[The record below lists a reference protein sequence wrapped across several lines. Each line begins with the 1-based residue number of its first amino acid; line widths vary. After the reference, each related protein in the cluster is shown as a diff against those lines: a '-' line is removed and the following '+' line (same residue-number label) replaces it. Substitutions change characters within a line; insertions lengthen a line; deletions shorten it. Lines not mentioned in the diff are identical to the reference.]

1 MRYTMLSSS
10 KKLLKWRSGQ
20 KLSILRLHRHRRSC
34 RISTIT
40 ESMVQMPI
48 MGRTKSV
55 CLTGEENMLK
65 VFLAE
70 DEFIIR
76 EGIKNN
82 IDWQAHGYEFCG
94 EASDGELA
102 FPLIQKT
109 RPDILITDIKMPFVD
124 GLALSRL
131 VKKELPET
139 EIIILSG
146 YEEFDYAKEA
156 IQIGV
161 ARYLLKP
168 INGETLLQEID
179 SVAEIILGKQKEKEI
194 REKYQKE
201 MEENSL
207 RDQMD
212 LFQHLVTGDCSMEE
226 LLSVADKLDL
236 KIMAPWYSIVL
247 LKIQSMKHDYE
258 EYSGSIVVVDE
269 RIAKLAEP
277 EHVLVFDRALEGRAF
292 LFKADSE
299 EELLAYQKEYLGD
312 VKEVLSGYAN
322 LRYFGGIGTPVN
334 RLREI
339 PASFEDASHAFAHRY
354 LVAESCI
361 LDSSLL
367 MQEGA
372 AEQEDFRISAVNPEQ
387 IDRAKMQEFL
397 RTGDLDEVIYFV
409 DEFFGKLDGGAMKS
423 RIFRQYIT
431 MDAYFSIA
439 DFLKGLGLQKDEIEA
454 PDQDSSI
461 LQDEKS
467 AMDYIVRIMN
477 KALVL
482 REKKAS
488 SRYEDVVSEVIHY
501 IEDNYAQEELSLNLL
516 ASHVNFSPNHLSMIF
531 SQQTGQTLIRYLT
544 DYRMNRAKELLRCS
558 SKKSSV
564 ISMEVGYKD
573 PHYFSYLFK
582 KTQGMTPTQY
592 RGGRAAEG
600 EDL

>member
-1 MRYTMLSSS
+1 
-10 KKLLKWRSGQ
+10 
-20 KLSILRLHRHRRSC
+20 
-34 RISTIT
+34 
-40 ESMVQMPI
+40 
-48 MGRTKSV
+48 
-55 CLTGEENMLK
+55 MLK

-277 EHVLVFDRALEGRAF
+277 EHVLIFDRALEGRAF

-299 EELLAYQKEYLGD
+299 DELLAYQKEYLGD
-312 VKEVLSGYAN
+312 VKEVLSGYVN

-361 LDSSLL
+361 LDSRLL
-367 MQEGA
+367 MREGV

-397 RTGDLDEVIYFV
+397 RTGDLDEVVYFV

-431 MDAYFSIA
+431 MDAYFSIV

-461 LQDEKS
+461 LQDEKN
-467 AMDYIVRIMN
+467 AMEYIVRIMD

-501 IEDNYAQEELSLNLL
+501 IENNYAQEELSLNLL

>member
-1 MRYTMLSSS
+1 
-10 KKLLKWRSGQ
+10 
-20 KLSILRLHRHRRSC
+20 
-34 RISTIT
+34 
-40 ESMVQMPI
+40 

-258 EYSGSIVVVDE
+258 EYSGSIVAVDE

-277 EHVLVFDRALEGRAF
+277 EHVLIFDRALEGRAF

-372 AEQEDFRISAVNPEQ
+372 AEHEDFRISAVNPEQ

-431 MDAYFSIA
+431 MDAYFSIV

-482 REKKAS
+482 REKRAS

>member
-1 MRYTMLSSS
+1 
-10 KKLLKWRSGQ
+10 
-20 KLSILRLHRHRRSC
+20 
-34 RISTIT
+34 
-40 ESMVQMPI
+40 
-48 MGRTKSV
+48 
-55 CLTGEENMLK
+55 MLK

-179 SVAEIILGKQKEKEI
+179 SVAEIILDKQKEKEI
-194 REKYQKE
+194 REKYQRE

-207 RDQMD
+207 RDQMN

-277 EHVLVFDRALEGRAF
+277 EHVLIFDRALEGRAF

-299 EELLAYQKEYLGD
+299 DELLAYQKEYLGD

-372 AEQEDFRISAVNPEQ
+372 AENEDFRISAVNPEQ
-387 IDRAKMQEFL
+387 IDRTKMQEFL
-397 RTGDLDEVIYFV
+397 RTGDLDEVVYFV

-482 REKKAS
+482 REKRAS

>member
-1 MRYTMLSSS
+1 
-10 KKLLKWRSGQ
+10 
-20 KLSILRLHRHRRSC
+20 
-34 RISTIT
+34 
-40 ESMVQMPI
+40 
-48 MGRTKSV
+48 
-55 CLTGEENMLK
+55 MLK

-82 IDWQAHGYEFCG
+82 IDWQAYGYEFCG

-258 EYSGSIVVVDE
+258 EYSGSIVAVDE
-269 RIAKLAEP
+269 RIVKLAEP

-372 AEQEDFRISAVNPEQ
+372 AEHEDFRISAVNPEQ

-397 RTGDLDEVIYFV
+397 RTGDLDEVVYFV

-431 MDAYFSIA
+431 MDAYFSIV

-454 PDQDSSI
+454 PDQDGSI

-482 REKKAS
+482 REKRAS

>member
-1 MRYTMLSSS
+1 
-10 KKLLKWRSGQ
+10 
-20 KLSILRLHRHRRSC
+20 
-34 RISTIT
+34 
-40 ESMVQMPI
+40 
-48 MGRTKSV
+48 
-55 CLTGEENMLK
+55 MLK

-372 AEQEDFRISAVNPEQ
+372 AEHEDFRISAVNPEQ

-397 RTGDLDEVIYFV
+397 RTGDLDEVVYFV

-431 MDAYFSIA
+431 MDAYFSIV

-488 SRYEDVVSEVIHY
+488 SRYEDVVNEVIHY

>member
-1 MRYTMLSSS
+1 
-10 KKLLKWRSGQ
+10 
-20 KLSILRLHRHRRSC
+20 
-34 RISTIT
+34 
-40 ESMVQMPI
+40 
-48 MGRTKSV
+48 
-55 CLTGEENMLK
+55 MLK

-179 SVAEIILGKQKEKEI
+179 SVAEIILSKQKEKEI
-194 REKYQKE
+194 REKYQRE

-277 EHVLVFDRALEGRAF
+277 EHVLIFDRALEGRAF

-299 EELLAYQKEYLGD
+299 DELLAYQKEYLGN
-312 VKEVLSGYAN
+312 VKEVLSGYVN

-372 AEQEDFRISAVNPEQ
+372 AENEDFRISAVNPEQ
-387 IDRAKMQEFL
+387 IDRTKMQEFL
-397 RTGDLDEVIYFV
+397 RTGDLEEVVYFV

-431 MDAYFSIA
+431 MDAYFSIV

-467 AMDYIVRIMN
+467 AMDYIIRIME

-592 RGGRAAEG
+592 RGGKAAEG

>member
-1 MRYTMLSSS
+1 
-10 KKLLKWRSGQ
+10 
-20 KLSILRLHRHRRSC
+20 
-34 RISTIT
+34 
-40 ESMVQMPI
+40 
-48 MGRTKSV
+48 MGRTKSF

-194 REKYQKE
+194 RERYQKE

-269 RIAKLAEP
+269 RIVKLAEP
-277 EHVLVFDRALEGRAF
+277 EHVLIFDRALEGRAF

-372 AEQEDFRISAVNPEQ
+372 AEHEDFRISAVNPEQ

-397 RTGDLDEVIYFV
+397 RTGDLDEVVYFV

-431 MDAYFSIA
+431 MDAYFSIV

-467 AMDYIVRIMN
+467 AMDYIVRIME

-482 REKKAS
+482 REKRAS

>member
-1 MRYTMLSSS
+1 
-10 KKLLKWRSGQ
+10 
-20 KLSILRLHRHRRSC
+20 
-34 RISTIT
+34 
-40 ESMVQMPI
+40 MP
-48 MGRTKSV
+48 TKSV

-179 SVAEIILGKQKEKEI
+179 SVAEIILDKQKEKEI
-194 REKYQKE
+194 REKYQRE

-372 AEQEDFRISAVNPEQ
+372 AEHEDFRISAVNPEQ

-397 RTGDLDEVIYFV
+397 RTGDLDEVVYFV

-431 MDAYFSIA
+431 MDAYFSIV

-467 AMDYIVRIMN
+467 AMDYIVRIMD

-501 IEDNYAQEELSLNLL
+501 IENNYAQEELSLNLL

>member
-1 MRYTMLSSS
+1 
-10 KKLLKWRSGQ
+10 
-20 KLSILRLHRHRRSC
+20 
-34 RISTIT
+34 
-40 ESMVQMPI
+40 
-48 MGRTKSV
+48 MGRTKSF
-55 CLTGEENMLK
+55 CLTGEGNMLK

-277 EHVLVFDRALEGRAF
+277 EHVLIFDRALEGRAF

-372 AEQEDFRISAVNPEQ
+372 AEHEDFRISAVNPEQ

-431 MDAYFSIA
+431 MDAYFSIV

-454 PDQDSSI
+454 PDQDGSI

-467 AMDYIVRIMN
+467 AMDYIVRIME

>member
-1 MRYTMLSSS
+1 
-10 KKLLKWRSGQ
+10 
-20 KLSILRLHRHRRSC
+20 
-34 RISTIT
+34 
-40 ESMVQMPI
+40 
-48 MGRTKSV
+48 
-55 CLTGEENMLK
+55 MLK

-226 LLSVADKLDL
+226 LLSVAGKLDL

-269 RIAKLAEP
+269 RIVKLAEP
-277 EHVLVFDRALEGRAF
+277 EHVLIFDRALEGRAF

-299 EELLAYQKEYLGD
+299 DELLAYQKEYLGD
-312 VKEVLSGYAN
+312 VKEVLSSYVN

-387 IDRAKMQEFL
+387 IDRTKMQEFL
-397 RTGDLDEVIYFV
+397 RTGDLDEVVYFV

-431 MDAYFSIA
+431 MDAYFSIV

-467 AMDYIVRIMN
+467 AMDYIVRIME

>member
-1 MRYTMLSSS
+1 
-10 KKLLKWRSGQ
+10 
-20 KLSILRLHRHRRSC
+20 
-34 RISTIT
+34 
-40 ESMVQMPI
+40 
-48 MGRTKSV
+48 
-55 CLTGEENMLK
+55 MLK

-226 LLSVADKLDL
+226 LLSVAGKLDL

-277 EHVLVFDRALEGRAF
+277 EHVLIFDRALEGRAF

-299 EELLAYQKEYLGD
+299 DELLAYQKEYLGD
-312 VKEVLSGYAN
+312 VKEVLSSYVN

-387 IDRAKMQEFL
+387 IDRTKMQEFL
-397 RTGDLDEVIYFV
+397 RTGDLDEVVYFV

-431 MDAYFSIA
+431 MDAYFSIV

-467 AMDYIVRIMN
+467 AMDYIVRIME

-501 IEDNYAQEELSLNLL
+501 IEDNYAQEELPLNLL

>member
-1 MRYTMLSSS
+1 
-10 KKLLKWRSGQ
+10 
-20 KLSILRLHRHRRSC
+20 
-34 RISTIT
+34 
-40 ESMVQMPI
+40 
-48 MGRTKSV
+48 
-55 CLTGEENMLK
+55 MLK

-277 EHVLVFDRALEGRAF
+277 EHVLIFDRALEGRAF

-299 EELLAYQKEYLGD
+299 EELLAYQKEYLGN
-312 VKEVLSGYAN
+312 VKEVLSGYVN

-372 AEQEDFRISAVNPEQ
+372 AENEDFRISAVNPEQ
-387 IDRAKMQEFL
+387 IDRTKMQEFL
-397 RTGDLDEVIYFV
+397 RTGDLDEVVYFV

-431 MDAYFSIA
+431 MDAYFSIV

-467 AMDYIVRIMN
+467 AMDYIVRIMD

-501 IEDNYAQEELSLNLL
+501 IENNYAQEELSLNLL

>member
-1 MRYTMLSSS
+1 
-10 KKLLKWRSGQ
+10 
-20 KLSILRLHRHRRSC
+20 
-34 RISTIT
+34 
-40 ESMVQMPI
+40 
-48 MGRTKSV
+48 
-55 CLTGEENMLK
+55 MLK

-372 AEQEDFRISAVNPEQ
+372 AEHEDFRISAVNPEQ

-482 REKKAS
+482 REKRAS

>member
-1 MRYTMLSSS
+1 
-10 KKLLKWRSGQ
+10 
-20 KLSILRLHRHRRSC
+20 
-34 RISTIT
+34 
-40 ESMVQMPI
+40 

-372 AEQEDFRISAVNPEQ
+372 AEHEDFRISAVNPEQ

-397 RTGDLDEVIYFV
+397 RTGDLDEVVYFV

-431 MDAYFSIA
+431 MDAYFSIV

>member
-1 MRYTMLSSS
+1 
-10 KKLLKWRSGQ
+10 
-20 KLSILRLHRHRRSC
+20 
-34 RISTIT
+34 
-40 ESMVQMPI
+40 
-48 MGRTKSV
+48 
-55 CLTGEENMLK
+55 MLK

-168 INGETLLQEID
+168 VNGETLLQEID

-269 RIAKLAEP
+269 RIVKLAEP
-277 EHVLVFDRALEGRAF
+277 EHVLIFDRALEGRAF

-299 EELLAYQKEYLGD
+299 DELLAYQKEYLGD
-312 VKEVLSGYAN
+312 VKEVLSSYMN

-387 IDRAKMQEFL
+387 IDRTKMQEFL
-397 RTGDLDEVIYFV
+397 RTGDLDEVVYFV

-431 MDAYFSIA
+431 MDAYFSIM

-467 AMDYIVRIMN
+467 AMDYIVRIME

>member
-1 MRYTMLSSS
+1 
-10 KKLLKWRSGQ
+10 
-20 KLSILRLHRHRRSC
+20 
-34 RISTIT
+34 
-40 ESMVQMPI
+40 
-48 MGRTKSV
+48 
-55 CLTGEENMLK
+55 MLK

-82 IDWQAHGYEFCG
+82 IDWQAYGYEFCG

-277 EHVLVFDRALEGRAF
+277 EHVLIFDRALEGRAF

-367 MQEGA
+367 MQESA
-372 AEQEDFRISAVNPEQ
+372 AEHEDFRISAVNPEQ
-387 IDRAKMQEFL
+387 IDRTKMQEFL
-397 RTGDLDEVIYFV
+397 RTGDLDEVVYFV

-431 MDAYFSIA
+431 MDAYFSIV

-467 AMDYIVRIMN
+467 AMDYIVRIME

>member
-1 MRYTMLSSS
+1 
-10 KKLLKWRSGQ
+10 
-20 KLSILRLHRHRRSC
+20 
-34 RISTIT
+34 
-40 ESMVQMPI
+40 
-48 MGRTKSV
+48 
-55 CLTGEENMLK
+55 MLK

-247 LKIQSMKHDYE
+247 LKIQSMKHEYE

-277 EHVLVFDRALEGRAF
+277 EHVLIFDRALEGRAF

-299 EELLAYQKEYLGD
+299 DELLAYQKEYLGN
-312 VKEVLSGYAN
+312 VKEVLSGYVN

-431 MDAYFSIA
+431 MDAYFSIV

-461 LQDEKS
+461 LQDEKNS
-467 AMDYIVRIMN
+467 MDYIVRIME

>member
-1 MRYTMLSSS
+1 
-10 KKLLKWRSGQ
+10 
-20 KLSILRLHRHRRSC
+20 
-34 RISTIT
+34 
-40 ESMVQMPI
+40 

-82 IDWQAHGYEFCG
+82 IDWQAYGYEFCG

-269 RIAKLAEP
+269 RIVKLAEP
-277 EHVLVFDRALEGRAF
+277 EHVLIFDRALEGRAF

>member
-1 MRYTMLSSS
+1 
-10 KKLLKWRSGQ
+10 
-20 KLSILRLHRHRRSC
+20 
-34 RISTIT
+34 
-40 ESMVQMPI
+40 
-48 MGRTKSV
+48 MGRTKSF
-55 CLTGEENMLK
+55 CLTGEGNMLK

-226 LLSVADKLDL
+226 LLSVAGKLDL

-277 EHVLVFDRALEGRAF
+277 EHVLIFDRALEGRAF

-299 EELLAYQKEYLGD
+299 DELLAYQKEYLGD

-431 MDAYFSIA
+431 MDAYFSIV

-467 AMDYIVRIMN
+467 AMDYIVRIME

>member
-1 MRYTMLSSS
+1 
-10 KKLLKWRSGQ
+10 
-20 KLSILRLHRHRRSC
+20 
-34 RISTIT
+34 
-40 ESMVQMPI
+40 
-48 MGRTKSV
+48 
-55 CLTGEENMLK
+55 MLK

-82 IDWQAHGYEFCG
+82 IDWQAYGYEFCG

-258 EYSGSIVVVDE
+258 EYSGSIVAVDE
-269 RIAKLAEP
+269 RIVKLAEP
-277 EHVLVFDRALEGRAF
+277 EHVLIFDRALEGRAF

-372 AEQEDFRISAVNPEQ
+372 AEHEDFRISAVNPEQ

-397 RTGDLDEVIYFV
+397 RTGDLDEVVYFV

-431 MDAYFSIA
+431 MDAYFSIV

-454 PDQDSSI
+454 PDQDGSI

-467 AMDYIVRIMN
+467 AIDYIVRIMN

>member
-1 MRYTMLSSS
+1 ML
-10 KKLLKWRSGQ
+10 
-20 KLSILRLHRHRRSC
+20 
-34 RISTIT
+34 
-40 ESMVQMPI
+40 I

-82 IDWQAHGYEFCG
+82 IDWQAYGYEFCG

-372 AEQEDFRISAVNPEQ
+372 AEHEDFRISAVNPEQ

-397 RTGDLDEVIYFV
+397 RTGDLDEVVYFV

-431 MDAYFSIA
+431 MDAYFSIV

-454 PDQDSSI
+454 PDQDGSI

>member
-1 MRYTMLSSS
+1 
-10 KKLLKWRSGQ
+10 
-20 KLSILRLHRHRRSC
+20 
-34 RISTIT
+34 
-40 ESMVQMPI
+40 
-48 MGRTKSV
+48 
-55 CLTGEENMLK
+55 MLK

-82 IDWQAHGYEFCG
+82 IDWQAYGYEFCG

-258 EYSGSIVVVDE
+258 EYSGSIVAVDE
-269 RIAKLAEP
+269 RIVKLAEP
-277 EHVLVFDRALEGRAF
+277 EHVLIFDRALEGRAF

-372 AEQEDFRISAVNPEQ
+372 AEHEDFRISAVNPEQ

-397 RTGDLDEVIYFV
+397 RTGDLDEVVYFV

>member
-1 MRYTMLSSS
+1 
-10 KKLLKWRSGQ
+10 
-20 KLSILRLHRHRRSC
+20 
-34 RISTIT
+34 
-40 ESMVQMPI
+40 
-48 MGRTKSV
+48 
-55 CLTGEENMLK
+55 MLK

-82 IDWQAHGYEFCG
+82 IDLQAHGYEFCG

-226 LLSVADKLDL
+226 LLSVAGKLDL

-269 RIAKLAEP
+269 RIVKLAEP
-277 EHVLVFDRALEGRAF
+277 EHVLIFDRALEGRAF

-372 AEQEDFRISAVNPEQ
+372 AEHEDFRISAVNPEQ
-387 IDRAKMQEFL
+387 IDRTKMQEFL
-397 RTGDLDEVIYFV
+397 RTGDLDEVVYFV

-431 MDAYFSIA
+431 MDAYFSIV

-467 AMDYIVRIMN
+467 AMDYIVRIME

>member
-1 MRYTMLSSS
+1 
-10 KKLLKWRSGQ
+10 
-20 KLSILRLHRHRRSC
+20 
-34 RISTIT
+34 
-40 ESMVQMPI
+40 
-48 MGRTKSV
+48 
-55 CLTGEENMLK
+55 MLK
-65 VFLAE
+65 VFLVE

-82 IDWQAHGYEFCG
+82 IDWQIHGYEFCG

-102 FPLIQKT
+102 FPLIQKLK
-109 RPDILITDIKMPFVD
+109 PDILITDIKMPFMD

-139 EIIILSG
+139 EIIFLSG

-168 INGETLLQEID
+168 INGDALLAEVDI
-179 SVAEIILGKQKEKEI
+179 VAEDILKKQREKEI

-207 RDQMD
+207 KEQKN
-212 LFQHLVTGDCSMEE
+212 LFQHLVTGDCSVEE
-226 LLSVADKLDL
+226 FLLTSEKLGL
-236 KIMAPWYSIVL
+236 TITAPWYSIVL
-247 LKIQSMKHDYE
+247 LKIESIKHDYE
-258 EYSGSIVVVDE
+258 EYSGSIVAVDQKITE
-269 RIAKLAEP
+269 LADP
-277 EHVLVFDRALEGRAF
+277 EHVLIFDRALEGKAF
-292 LFKADSE
+292 LIKADTKE
-299 EELLAYQKEYLGD
+299 EVVNYQNAYLDNIRKVLAEY
-312 VKEVLSGYAN
+312 SQ

-339 PASFEDASHAFAHRY
+339 PASFENASHAFAHRY
-354 LVAESCI
+354 LVEESCI
-361 LDSSLL
+361 LDSVLL
-367 MQEGA
+367 ENEGIT
-372 AEQEDFRISAVNPEQ
+372 EPDDFKISAVNPQQ

-397 RTGDLDEVIYFV
+397 RTGDLDEVVYFV
-409 DEFFGKLDGGAMKS
+409 DEFFGKLDGGAMQS

-439 DFLKGLGLQKDEIEA
+439 DFLKGLGLSKDEIET

-461 LQDEKS
+461 LQNEKN
-467 AMDYIVRIMN
+467 AMNYIVRIME
-477 KALVL
+477 KALIL

-488 SRYEDVVSEVIHY
+488 SRYEDVVSGVLRY
-501 IEDNYAQEELSLNLL
+501 IENNYADEELSLNML

-531 SQQTGQTLIRYLT
+531 SQQTGQTLIKYLT
-544 DYRMNRAKELLRCS
+544 DFRMNKAKELLRCS
-558 SKKSSV
+558 GKKSSV
-564 ISMEVGYKD
+564 ISVEVGYKD

-592 RGGRAAEG
+592 RGGKVTEG
-600 EDL
+600 DTL

>member
-1 MRYTMLSSS
+1 
-10 KKLLKWRSGQ
+10 
-20 KLSILRLHRHRRSC
+20 
-34 RISTIT
+34 
-40 ESMVQMPI
+40 
-48 MGRTKSV
+48 MGRTKSF
-55 CLTGEENMLK
+55 CLTGEGNMLK

-168 INGETLLQEID
+168 VNGETLLQEID

-269 RIAKLAEP
+269 RIVKLAEP
-277 EHVLVFDRALEGRAF
+277 EHVLIFDRALEGRAF

-372 AEQEDFRISAVNPEQ
+372 AEHEDFRISAVNPEQ

-397 RTGDLDEVIYFV
+397 RTGDLDEVVYFV

-431 MDAYFSIA
+431 MDAYFSIV

-467 AMDYIVRIMN
+467 AMDYIVRIME

-573 PHYFSYLFK
+573 PHYFSFLFK

>member
-1 MRYTMLSSS
+1 
-10 KKLLKWRSGQ
+10 
-20 KLSILRLHRHRRSC
+20 
-34 RISTIT
+34 
-40 ESMVQMPI
+40 

-454 PDQDSSI
+454 PDQNSSI

-482 REKKAS
+482 REKRAS

>member
-1 MRYTMLSSS
+1 
-10 KKLLKWRSGQ
+10 
-20 KLSILRLHRHRRSC
+20 
-34 RISTIT
+34 
-40 ESMVQMPI
+40 
-48 MGRTKSV
+48 MGRTKSF

-226 LLSVADKLDL
+226 LLSVAGKLDL

-277 EHVLVFDRALEGRAF
+277 EHVLIFDRALEGRAF

-312 VKEVLSGYAN
+312 VKEVLSSYVN

-372 AEQEDFRISAVNPEQ
+372 AEHEDFRISAVNPEQ
-387 IDRAKMQEFL
+387 IDRTKMQEFL
-397 RTGDLDEVIYFV
+397 RTGDLDEVVYFV

-431 MDAYFSIA
+431 MDAYFSIV

-467 AMDYIVRIMN
+467 AMDYIVRIME

>member
-1 MRYTMLSSS
+1 
-10 KKLLKWRSGQ
+10 
-20 KLSILRLHRHRRSC
+20 
-34 RISTIT
+34 
-40 ESMVQMPI
+40 
-48 MGRTKSV
+48 
-55 CLTGEENMLK
+55 MLK

-82 IDWQAHGYEFCG
+82 IDWQAYGYEFCG

-226 LLSVADKLDL
+226 LLSVAGKLDL

-269 RIAKLAEP
+269 RIVKLAEP
-277 EHVLVFDRALEGRAF
+277 EHVLIFDRALEGRAF

-372 AEQEDFRISAVNPEQ
+372 AEHEDFRISAVNPEQ

-397 RTGDLDEVIYFV
+397 RTGDLDEVVYFV

-431 MDAYFSIA
+431 MDAYFSIV
-439 DFLKGLGLQKDEIEA
+439 DFLNGLGLQKDEIEA

-467 AMDYIVRIMN
+467 AMDYIVRIME

>member
-1 MRYTMLSSS
+1 
-10 KKLLKWRSGQ
+10 
-20 KLSILRLHRHRRSC
+20 
-34 RISTIT
+34 
-40 ESMVQMPI
+40 
-48 MGRTKSV
+48 MGRTKSF

-179 SVAEIILGKQKEKEI
+179 SVAEIILDKQKEKEI

-277 EHVLVFDRALEGRAF
+277 EHVLIFDRALEGRAF

-299 EELLAYQKEYLGD
+299 DELLAYQKEYLGD
-312 VKEVLSGYAN
+312 VKEVLSSYVN

-372 AEQEDFRISAVNPEQ
+372 AEHEDFRISAVNPEQ
-387 IDRAKMQEFL
+387 IDRTKMQEFL
-397 RTGDLDEVIYFV
+397 RTGDLDEVVYFV

-431 MDAYFSIA
+431 MDAYFSIV

-467 AMDYIVRIMN
+467 AMDYIVRIME

>member
-1 MRYTMLSSS
+1 
-10 KKLLKWRSGQ
+10 
-20 KLSILRLHRHRRSC
+20 
-34 RISTIT
+34 
-40 ESMVQMPI
+40 
-48 MGRTKSV
+48 
-55 CLTGEENMLK
+55 MLK

-277 EHVLVFDRALEGRAF
+277 EHVLIFDRALEGRAF

-299 EELLAYQKEYLGD
+299 DELLAYQKEYLGD
-312 VKEVLSGYAN
+312 VKEVLSGYVN

-361 LDSSLL
+361 LDSGLL

-372 AEQEDFRISAVNPEQ
+372 VEQEDFRISAVNPEQ
-387 IDRAKMQEFL
+387 IDRTKMQEFL
-397 RTGDLDEVIYFV
+397 RTGDLDEVVYFV

-431 MDAYFSIA
+431 MDAYFSIV

-467 AMDYIVRIMN
+467 AMDYIVRILD

-501 IEDNYAQEELSLNLL
+501 IENNYAQEELSLNLL

>member
-1 MRYTMLSSS
+1 
-10 KKLLKWRSGQ
+10 
-20 KLSILRLHRHRRSC
+20 
-34 RISTIT
+34 
-40 ESMVQMPI
+40 
-48 MGRTKSV
+48 
-55 CLTGEENMLK
+55 MLK

-168 INGETLLQEID
+168 VNGETLLQEID

-277 EHVLVFDRALEGRAF
+277 EHVLIFDRALEGRAF

-312 VKEVLSGYAN
+312 VKEVLSSYMN

-387 IDRAKMQEFL
+387 IDRTKMQEFL
-397 RTGDLDEVIYFV
+397 RTGDLDEVVYFV

-431 MDAYFSIA
+431 MDAYFSIV

-467 AMDYIVRIMN
+467 AMDYIVRIME

>member
-1 MRYTMLSSS
+1 
-10 KKLLKWRSGQ
+10 
-20 KLSILRLHRHRRSC
+20 
-34 RISTIT
+34 
-40 ESMVQMPI
+40 
-48 MGRTKSV
+48 
-55 CLTGEENMLK
+55 MLK

-82 IDWQAHGYEFCG
+82 IDWQAYGYEFCG

-269 RIAKLAEP
+269 RIVKLADP
-277 EHVLVFDRALEGRAF
+277 EHVLIFDRALEGRAF

-312 VKEVLSGYAN
+312 VKEVLSSYVN

-372 AEQEDFRISAVNPEQ
+372 AEHEDFRISAVNPEQ
-387 IDRAKMQEFL
+387 IDRTKMQEFL
-397 RTGDLDEVIYFV
+397 RTGDLDEVVYFV

-431 MDAYFSIA
+431 MDAYFSIV

-467 AMDYIVRIMN
+467 AMDYIIRIME

>member
-1 MRYTMLSSS
+1 
-10 KKLLKWRSGQ
+10 
-20 KLSILRLHRHRRSC
+20 
-34 RISTIT
+34 
-40 ESMVQMPI
+40 
-48 MGRTKSV
+48 
-55 CLTGEENMLK
+55 MLK
-65 VFLAE
+65 IFLAE

-194 REKYQKE
+194 REKYQRE

-207 RDQMD
+207 RDQMN

-277 EHVLVFDRALEGRAF
+277 EHVLIFDRALEGRAF

-299 EELLAYQKEYLGD
+299 DELLAYQKEYLGN
-312 VKEVLSGYAN
+312 VKEVLSGYVN

-372 AEQEDFRISAVNPEQ
+372 AENEDFRISAVNPEQ
-387 IDRAKMQEFL
+387 IDRTKMQEFL
-397 RTGDLDEVIYFV
+397 RTGDLDEVVYFV

-431 MDAYFSIA
+431 MDAYFSIV

-467 AMDYIVRIMN
+467 AMDYIVRIMD

-501 IEDNYAQEELSLNLL
+501 IENNYAQEELSLNLL

>member
-1 MRYTMLSSS
+1 
-10 KKLLKWRSGQ
+10 
-20 KLSILRLHRHRRSC
+20 
-34 RISTIT
+34 
-40 ESMVQMPI
+40 
-48 MGRTKSV
+48 
-55 CLTGEENMLK
+55 MLK

-269 RIAKLAEP
+269 RIVKLAEP
-277 EHVLVFDRALEGRAF
+277 EHVLIFDRALEGRAF

-299 EELLAYQKEYLGD
+299 DELLAYQKEYLGN

-372 AEQEDFRISAVNPEQ
+372 AENEDFRISAVNPEQ
-387 IDRAKMQEFL
+387 IDRTKMQEFL
-397 RTGDLDEVIYFV
+397 RTGDLDEVVYFV

-431 MDAYFSIA
+431 MDAYFSIV

-467 AMDYIVRIMN
+467 AMDYIVRIME

-501 IEDNYAQEELSLNLL
+501 IENNYAQEELSLNLL

>member
-1 MRYTMLSSS
+1 
-10 KKLLKWRSGQ
+10 
-20 KLSILRLHRHRRSC
+20 
-34 RISTIT
+34 
-40 ESMVQMPI
+40 
-48 MGRTKSV
+48 
-55 CLTGEENMLK
+55 MLK

-82 IDWQAHGYEFCG
+82 IDWQAYGYEFCG

-258 EYSGSIVVVDE
+258 EYSGSIVAVDE
-269 RIAKLAEP
+269 RIVKLAEP
-277 EHVLVFDRALEGRAF
+277 EHVLIFDRALEGRAF

-372 AEQEDFRISAVNPEQ
+372 AEHEDFRISAVNPEQ

-397 RTGDLDEVIYFV
+397 RTGDLDEVVYFV

-431 MDAYFSIA
+431 MDAYFSIV

-454 PDQDSSI
+454 PDQDGSI

-564 ISMEVGYKD
+564 FSMEVGYKD